1 MTTASAVVAGSTGLV
16 GSHILLTLLS
26 LPAFTSVSA
35 YTRRK
40 LPEESS
46 KLSAIEAKDSETW
59 PSLFPKS
66 ASIFLSALG
75 TTRAQAGGFAN
86 QRKIDYDLNLALAKA
101 AKESGVQTYVLIS
114 SAGTNSASSM
124 PYSKMKGELEDA
136 VKELGFKHTVILRPG
151 LIVGDREDSRPP
163 EFVIRKIA
171 SLAGALSGNR
181 LKDFWAQDAEVIAR
195 AAVAAG
201 VQALE
206 GKKEEGVWEVA
217 QADIV
222 RLGRIEWKIPE
233 ST

>member
-1 MTTASAVVAGSTGLV
+1 MVTAVVAGSTGLV
-16 GSHILLTLLS
+16 GSHILSTILS
-26 LPAFTSVSA
+26 HPSFISISA

-40 LPEESS
+40 LPEESP
-46 KLSAIEAKDSETW
+46 KLSPLEAEDSETW

-75 TTRAQAGGFAN
+75 TTRAQAGGVEN

-101 AKESGVQTYVLIS
+101 AKEAGVQTYVLIS
-114 SAGTNSASSM
+114 SAGSSATARL
-124 PYSKMKGELEDA
+124 PYPKMKGELEEA
-136 VKELGFKHTVILRPG
+136 VKKLGFKHTVILRPG
-151 LIVGDREDSRPP
+151 LIVGERQDSRPP

-171 SLAGALSGNR
+171 TLAGALSGNR

-195 AAVAAG
+195 AAVSVG
-201 VQALE
+201 LQAIE
-206 GKKEEGVWEVA
+206 GKREEGVWEVA

-222 RLGRIEWKIPE
+222 RFGRTEWKVPD